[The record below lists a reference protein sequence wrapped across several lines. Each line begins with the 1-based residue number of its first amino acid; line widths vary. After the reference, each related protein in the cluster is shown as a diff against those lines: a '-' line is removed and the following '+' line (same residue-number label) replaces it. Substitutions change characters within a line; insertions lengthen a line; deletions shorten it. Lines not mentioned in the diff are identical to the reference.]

1 MTDLPVL
8 NLFSRIFSVPQSP
21 DYESGDEGLLDEAN
35 CDADVGT
42 VDLRIE

>member
-8 NLFSRIFSVPQSP
+8 NLFSRIFGVPQSP
-21 DYESGDEGLLDEAN
+21 DYERGDEGLLDEAN